1 MTQFRPFYK
10 QVQAHYDLSND
21 FFALFLDSSMTYSCA
36 YFARDNMSLHEAQLA
51 KINLSLGK
59 CDLPRTVTTMDNGAQ
74 TTTAVTTPAP
84 TAINSSNAAATTT
97 PAATRMKLLDIGC
110 GWGATARR
118 AIENFNVDVIGL
130 TLSKEQHALIT
141 QSISNNNN
149 NNASHSSTTPAA
161 VKSAA
166 AHNAPANSLANHID
180 FRLQGWEE
188 FTEPVDR
195 IISIGAFEH
204 FRAERYEAFFTRA
217 FSLLPRG
224 GRMMLHTIVQP
235 DINELRQRGI
245 VVDHEAVMFA
255 KFICKNIFPGG
266 QLCSPQV
273 ITRHATNAGFT
284 LAHSE
289 SLRLHYARTLD
300 MWADNLRARREQAI
314 TITNKDTYDMYMH
327 YLTGCAHYFRTGH
340 NDVMQFTLQK

>member
-1 MTQFRPFYK
+1 MR
-10 QVQAHYDLSND
+10 
-21 FFALFLDSSMTYSCA
+21 
-36 YFARDNMSLHEAQLA
+36 R
-51 KINLSLGK
+51 NLQRL
-59 CDLPRTVTTMDNGAQ
+59 
-74 TTTAVTTPAP
+74 
-84 TAINSSNAAATTT
+84 I
-97 PAATRMKLLDIGC
+97 DIGC

-118 AIENFNVDVIGL
+118 AVENFNVDVIGL

-141 QSISNNNN
+141 QS
-149 NNASHSSTTPAA
+149 
-161 VKSAA
+161 V
-166 AHNAPANSLANHID
+166 ANPGTHID

-245 VVDHEAVMFA
+245 VVDHEAVMFG

-273 ITRHATNAGFT
+273 ITHHATNAGFT

-300 MWADNLRARREQAI
+300 MWADNLRAHREQAI
-314 TITNKDTYDMYMH
+314 TITNKDTYEMYMH

>member
-51 KINLSLGK
+51 KIDLSLGK
-59 CDLPRTVTTMDNGAQ
+59 CDLPRRTE
-74 TTTAVTTPAP
+74 
-84 TAINSSNAAATTT
+84 SSKAAATTT

-118 AIENFNVDVIGL
+118 AVENFNVDVIGL
-130 TLSKEQHALIT
+130 TLSNEQHALIT
-141 QSISNNNN
+141 QSVAN
-149 NNASHSSTTPAA
+149 T
-161 VKSAA
+161 
-166 AHNAPANSLANHID
+166 AHHID

-245 VVDHEAVMFA
+245 VVDHEAVMFG

-340 NDVMQFTLQK
+340 NDVMQFTLLK

>member
-36 YFARDNMSLHEAQLA
+36 YFARPDMSLYEAQLA
-51 KINLSLGK
+51 KIELSLGK
-59 CDLPRTVTTMDNGAQ
+59 CDLPRKVD
-74 TTTAVTTPAP
+74 
-84 TAINSSNAAATTT
+84 SSNPAATTT

-118 AIENFNVDVIGL
+118 AVENFNVDVIGL
-130 TLSKEQHALIT
+130 TLSNEQYALIT
-141 QSISNNNN
+141 QS
-149 NNASHSSTTPAA
+149 
-161 VKSAA
+161 V
-166 AHNAPANSLANHID
+166 ANTANHIN

-245 VVDHEAVMFA
+245 VVDHEAVTFA

-284 LAHSE
+284 LTHSE

-340 NDVMQFTLQK
+340 NDVMQFTLLKPA

>member
-51 KINLSLGK
+51 KIDLSLGK
-59 CDLPRTVTTMDNGAQ
+59 CDLPRTVATMDNGAQ
-74 TTTAVTTPAP
+74 TTTAVTTPAL
-84 TAINSSNAAATTT
+84 TAINPSNATAITT

-118 AIENFNVDVIGL
+118 AVENFNVDVIGL
-130 TLSKEQHALIT
+130 TLSNEQHALIT
-141 QSISNNNN
+141 QSVDNNN
-149 NNASHSSTTPAA
+149 SSITPAA
-161 VKSAA
+161 AKSAA
-166 AHNAPANSLANHID
+166 AHNAPANSLANRID

>member
-36 YFARDNMSLHEAQLA
+36 YFARPDMSLYEAQLA
-51 KINLSLGK
+51 KIDLSLGK
-59 CDLPRTVTTMDNGAQ
+59 CALPRKVD
-74 TTTAVTTPAP
+74 
-84 TAINSSNAAATTT
+84 SSNPAATTT

-118 AIENFNVDVIGL
+118 AVENFNVDVIGL

-141 QSISNNNN
+141 QSVA
-149 NNASHSSTTPAA
+149 NA
-161 VKSAA
+161 
-166 AHNAPANSLANHID
+166 ANHID

-188 FTEPVDR
+188 FTQPVDR

-235 DINELRQRGI
+235 DITELRQRAI
-245 VVDHEAVMFA
+245 VVDHEAVTFA

-284 LAHSE
+284 LTHSE

-300 MWADNLRARREQAI
+300 MWADNLRARRQEAI

-340 NDVMQFTLQK
+340 NDVMQFTLLKPA

>member
-51 KINLSLGK
+51 KIDLSLGK
-59 CDLPRTVTTMDNGAQ
+59 CDLPRKAE
-74 TTTAVTTPAP
+74 
-84 TAINSSNAAATTT
+84 SSNAAATTT

-118 AIENFNVDVIGL
+118 AVENFNVDVIGL

-149 NNASHSSTTPAA
+149 NNNNNNNAINSSITPAA
-161 VKSAA
+161 EKFVA

-204 FRAERYEAFFTRA
+204 FRAERYEAFFARA

-245 VVDHEAVMFA
+245 VVDHEAVMFG

-273 ITRHATNAGFT
+273 ITRHATNAGFK

-340 NDVMQFTLQK
+340 NDVMQFTLLK

>member
-36 YFARDNMSLHEAQLA
+36 YFARPEMSLHEAQLA
-51 KINLSLGK
+51 KIDLSLGK
-59 CDLPRTVTTMDNGAQ
+59 CDLPRKAE
-74 TTTAVTTPAP
+74 
-84 TAINSSNAAATTT
+84 SSNAAA
-97 PAATRMKLLDIGC
+97 RMKLLDIGC

-118 AIENFNVDVIGL
+118 AVENFNVDVIGL

-141 QSISNNNN
+141 QS
-149 NNASHSSTTPAA
+149 
-161 VKSAA
+161 V
-166 AHNAPANSLANHID
+166 ANPGTHID

-245 VVDHEAVMFA
+245 VVDHEAVMFG

-273 ITRHATNAGFT
+273 ITRHAANAGFT

-300 MWADNLRARREQAI
+300 MWADNLRAHREQAI
-314 TITNKDTYDMYMH
+314 TITNKDTYEMYMH

>member
-36 YFARDNMSLHEAQLA
+36 YFARPEMSLHEAQLA
-51 KINLSLGK
+51 KIDLSLGK
-59 CDLPRTVTTMDNGAQ
+59 CDLPRKAE
-74 TTTAVTTPAP
+74 
-84 TAINSSNAAATTT
+84 SSNAAA
-97 PAATRMKLLDIGC
+97 RMKLLDIGC

-118 AIENFNVDVIGL
+118 AVENFNVDVIGL

-141 QSISNNNN
+141 QS
-149 NNASHSSTTPAA
+149 
-161 VKSAA
+161 V
-166 AHNAPANSLANHID
+166 ANTANHID

-224 GRMMLHTIVQP
+224 GGMMLHTIVQP

-273 ITRHATNAGFT
+273 ITRHAANAGFT

-300 MWADNLRARREQAI
+300 MWANNLRARREQAI

-340 NDVMQFTLQK
+340 NDVMQFTMQK

>member
-21 FFALFLDSSMTYSCA
+21 FFALFLDSSLTYSCA
-36 YFARDNMSLHEAQLA
+36 YFARPEMSLHEAQLA
-51 KINLSLGK
+51 KIDLSLGK
-59 CDLPRTVTTMDNGAQ
+59 CDLPRKAE
-74 TTTAVTTPAP
+74 
-84 TAINSSNAAATTT
+84 SSNAAA
-97 PAATRMKLLDIGC
+97 RMKLLDIGC

-118 AIENFNVDVIGL
+118 AVENFNVDVIGL

-141 QSISNNNN
+141 QS
-149 NNASHSSTTPAA
+149 
-161 VKSAA
+161 V
-166 AHNAPANSLANHID
+166 ANTANHID

-204 FRAERYEAFFTRA
+204 FRTERYEAFFTRA

-245 VVDHEAVMFA
+245 VVDHEAVMFG

-273 ITRHATNAGFT
+273 ITRHAANAGFT

-289 SLRLHYARTLD
+289 SLRLHYARTLG

-314 TITNKDTYDMYMH
+314 TITNKDTYEMYMH

>member
-1 MTQFRPFYK
+1 
-10 QVQAHYDLSND
+10 
-21 FFALFLDSSMTYSCA
+21 
-36 YFARDNMSLHEAQLA
+36 
-51 KINLSLGK
+51 
-59 CDLPRTVTTMDNGAQ
+59 
-74 TTTAVTTPAP
+74 
-84 TAINSSNAAATTT
+84 
-97 PAATRMKLLDIGC
+97 MKLLDIGC

-118 AIENFNVDVIGL
+118 AVENFNVDVIGL

-141 QSISNNNN
+141 QS
-149 NNASHSSTTPAA
+149 
-161 VKSAA
+161 V
-166 AHNAPANSLANHID
+166 ANTANHID

-204 FRAERYEAFFTRA
+204 FRTERYEAFFTRA

-245 VVDHEAVMFA
+245 VVDHEAVMFG

-273 ITRHATNAGFT
+273 ITRHAANAGFT

-300 MWADNLRARREQAI
+300 MWADNLRARRGQAI

>member
-36 YFARDNMSLHEAQLA
+36 YFARPEMSLHEAQLA
-51 KINLSLGK
+51 KIDLSLGK
-59 CDLPRTVTTMDNGAQ
+59 CDLPRKAE
-74 TTTAVTTPAP
+74 
-84 TAINSSNAAATTT
+84 SSNAAA
-97 PAATRMKLLDIGC
+97 RMKLLDIGC

-118 AIENFNVDVIGL
+118 AVENFNVDVIGL
-130 TLSKEQHALIT
+130 TLSNEQHALIT
-141 QSISNNNN
+141 QS
-149 NNASHSSTTPAA
+149 
-161 VKSAA
+161 V
-166 AHNAPANSLANHID
+166 ANPGTHID

-245 VVDHEAVMFA
+245 VVDHEAVMFG

-273 ITRHATNAGFT
+273 ITRHAANAGFT

-300 MWADNLRARREQAI
+300 MWADNLRAHREQAI

>member
-36 YFARDNMSLHEAQLA
+36 YFARPEMSLHEAQLA
-51 KINLSLGK
+51 KIDLSLGK
-59 CDLPRTVTTMDNGAQ
+59 CDLPRKAE
-74 TTTAVTTPAP
+74 
-84 TAINSSNAAATTT
+84 SSNAAA
-97 PAATRMKLLDIGC
+97 RMKLLDIGC

-118 AIENFNVDVIGL
+118 AVENFNVDVIGL

-141 QSISNNNN
+141 QS
-149 NNASHSSTTPAA
+149 
-161 VKSAA
+161 V
-166 AHNAPANSLANHID
+166 ANPGTHID

-245 VVDHEAVMFA
+245 VVDHEAVMFG

-300 MWADNLRARREQAI
+300 MWANNLRAHREQAI

>member
-51 KINLSLGK
+51 KIDLSLGK
-59 CDLPRTVTTMDNGAQ
+59 CDLPRRTE
-74 TTTAVTTPAP
+74 
-84 TAINSSNAAATTT
+84 SSNAAATTT

-118 AIENFNVDVIGL
+118 AVENFNVDVIGL

-141 QSISNNNN
+141 QS
-149 NNASHSSTTPAA
+149 
-161 VKSAA
+161 V
-166 AHNAPANSLANHID
+166 ANTANHID

-245 VVDHEAVMFA
+245 VVDHEAVMFG

-300 MWADNLRARREQAI
+300 MWADNLRAHREQAI

>member
-21 FFALFLDSSMTYSCA
+21 FFELFLDSSMTYSCA
-36 YFARDNMSLHEAQLA
+36 YFARANMSLHEAQLA
-51 KINLSLGK
+51 KIDLSLGK
-59 CDLPRTVTTMDNGAQ
+59 CDLPRRTE
-74 TTTAVTTPAP
+74 
-84 TAINSSNAAATTT
+84 SSNAAATTT
-97 PAATRMKLLDIGC
+97 PAASRMTLLDIGC

-118 AIENFNVDVIGL
+118 AVENFNVDVIGL

-141 QSISNNNN
+141 QS
-149 NNASHSSTTPAA
+149 
-161 VKSAA
+161 V
-166 AHNAPANSLANHID
+166 ANTANRID

-245 VVDHEAVMFA
+245 VVDHEAVMFG

-340 NDVMQFTLQK
+340 NDVMQFTLLK

>member
-36 YFARDNMSLHEAQLA
+36 YFARPEMSLHEAQLA
-51 KINLSLGK
+51 KIDLSLGK
-59 CDLPRTVTTMDNGAQ
+59 CDLPRKAES
-74 TTTAVTTPAP
+74 
-84 TAINSSNAAATTT
+84 IN
-97 PAATRMKLLDIGC
+97 AATRIKLLDIGC

-118 AIENFNVDVIGL
+118 AVENFNVDVIGL

-141 QSISNNNN
+141 QS
-149 NNASHSSTTPAA
+149 
-161 VKSAA
+161 V
-166 AHNAPANSLANHID
+166 ANPGTHID

-245 VVDHEAVMFA
+245 VVDHEAVMFG

-273 ITRHATNAGFT
+273 ITRHAANAGFT

-300 MWADNLRARREQAI
+300 MWADNLRAHREQAI
-314 TITNKDTYDMYMH
+314 TITNKDTYEMYMH

>member
-1 MTQFRPFYK
+1 
-10 QVQAHYDLSND
+10 
-21 FFALFLDSSMTYSCA
+21 
-36 YFARDNMSLHEAQLA
+36 
-51 KINLSLGK
+51 
-59 CDLPRTVTTMDNGAQ
+59 
-74 TTTAVTTPAP
+74 
-84 TAINSSNAAATTT
+84 
-97 PAATRMKLLDIGC
+97 MKLLDIGC

-141 QSISNNNN
+141 QSI
-149 NNASHSSTTPAA
+149 
-161 VKSAA
+161 
-166 AHNAPANSLANHID
+166 ANTANRID

-273 ITRHATNAGFT
+273 ITRHAANAGFT

>member
-51 KINLSLGK
+51 KIDLSLGK
-59 CDLPRTVTTMDNGAQ
+59 CDLPRKAE
-74 TTTAVTTPAP
+74 
-84 TAINSSNAAATTT
+84 SSNAAATTT

-118 AIENFNVDVIGL
+118 AVENFNVDVIGL

-141 QSISNNNN
+141 QS
-149 NNASHSSTTPAA
+149 
-161 VKSAA
+161 V
-166 AHNAPANSLANHID
+166 ANPGTHID

-245 VVDHEAVMFA
+245 VVDHEAVMFG

-273 ITRHATNAGFT
+273 ITRHAANAGFT

-300 MWADNLRARREQAI
+300 MWADNLRAHREQAI
-314 TITNKDTYDMYMH
+314 TITNKDTYEMYMH

>member
-21 FFALFLDSSMTYSCA
+21 FFALFLDSSLTYSCA
-36 YFARDNMSLHEAQLA
+36 YFARPEMSLHEAQLA
-51 KINLSLGK
+51 KIDLSLGK
-59 CDLPRTVTTMDNGAQ
+59 CDLPRKAE
-74 TTTAVTTPAP
+74 
-84 TAINSSNAAATTT
+84 SSNAAA
-97 PAATRMKLLDIGC
+97 RMKLLDIGC

-118 AIENFNVDVIGL
+118 AVENFNVDVIGL

-141 QSISNNNN
+141 QS
-149 NNASHSSTTPAA
+149 
-161 VKSAA
+161 V
-166 AHNAPANSLANHID
+166 ANTANHID

-204 FRAERYEAFFTRA
+204 FRTERYEAFFTRA

-245 VVDHEAVMFA
+245 VVDHEAVMFG

-273 ITRHATNAGFT
+273 ITRHAANAGFT

-300 MWADNLRARREQAI
+300 MWADNLRAHREQAI

>member
-51 KINLSLGK
+51 KIDLSLGK
-59 CDLPRTVTTMDNGAQ
+59 CDLPRTVATTGNGAQ
-74 TTTAVTTPAP
+74 TTAAVTTPAP
-84 TAINSSNAAATTT
+84 TAINPSNAAATTT
-97 PAATRMKLLDIGC
+97 PAAPRMKLLDIGC

-118 AIENFNVDVIGL
+118 AVENFSVDVIGL

-141 QSISNNNN
+141 QS
-149 NNASHSSTTPAA
+149 
-161 VKSAA
+161 V
-166 AHNAPANSLANHID
+166 ANTANHID

-245 VVDHEAVMFA
+245 VVDHEAVMFG

-340 NDVMQFTLQK
+340 NDVMQFTLLK

>member
-36 YFARDNMSLHEAQLA
+36 YFARPEMSLHEAQLA
-51 KINLSLGK
+51 KIDLSLGK
-59 CDLPRTVTTMDNGAQ
+59 CDLPRRTE
-74 TTTAVTTPAP
+74 
-84 TAINSSNAAATTT
+84 SSNAAATTT
-97 PAATRMKLLDIGC
+97 PAATRMTLLDIGC

-118 AIENFNVDVIGL
+118 AVENFNVDVIGL
-130 TLSKEQHALIT
+130 TLSNEQHALIT
-141 QSISNNNN
+141 QS
-149 NNASHSSTTPAA
+149 
-161 VKSAA
+161 V
-166 AHNAPANSLANHID
+166 ANTANRID

-245 VVDHEAVMFA
+245 VVDHEAVMFG

-273 ITRHATNAGFT
+273 ITRHAANAGFT

>member
-36 YFARDNMSLHEAQLA
+36 YFARPDMSLYEAQLA
-51 KINLSLGK
+51 KIDLSLGK
-59 CDLPRTVTTMDNGAQ
+59 CDLPRKLNL
-74 TTTAVTTPAP
+74 
-84 TAINSSNAAATTT
+84 SNPAATNT

-118 AIENFNVDVIGL
+118 AVENFNVDVIGL

-141 QSISNNNN
+141 QS
-149 NNASHSSTTPAA
+149 
-161 VKSAA
+161 V
-166 AHNAPANSLANHID
+166 ANTANHID

-245 VVDHEAVMFA
+245 VVDHEAVMFG

-273 ITRHATNAGFT
+273 ITRHAANAGFT

-300 MWADNLRARREQAI
+300 MWADNLRAHREQAI
-314 TITNKDTYDMYMH
+314 TITNKDTYEMYMH

>member
-51 KINLSLGK
+51 KIDLSLGK
-59 CDLPRTVTTMDNGAQ
+59 CDLPRRTE
-74 TTTAVTTPAP
+74 
-84 TAINSSNAAATTT
+84 SSNAAATTT

-118 AIENFNVDVIGL
+118 AVENFNVDVIGL

-141 QSISNNNN
+141 QS
-149 NNASHSSTTPAA
+149 
-161 VKSAA
+161 V
-166 AHNAPANSLANHID
+166 ANTANHID

-188 FTEPVDR
+188 LTEPVDR

-245 VVDHEAVMFA
+245 VVDHEAVMFG

-300 MWADNLRARREQAI
+300 TWADNLRARREQAI

-340 NDVMQFTLQK
+340 NDVMQFTLLK

>member
-21 FFALFLDSSMTYSCA
+21 FFALFLDSSLTYSCA
-36 YFARDNMSLHEAQLA
+36 YFARPEMSLHEAQLA
-51 KINLSLGK
+51 KIDLSLGK
-59 CDLPRTVTTMDNGAQ
+59 CDLPRKAE
-74 TTTAVTTPAP
+74 
-84 TAINSSNAAATTT
+84 SSNAAA
-97 PAATRMKLLDIGC
+97 RMKLLDIGC

-118 AIENFNVDVIGL
+118 AVENFNVDVIGL
-130 TLSKEQHALIT
+130 TLSNEQHALIT
-141 QSISNNNN
+141 QS
-149 NNASHSSTTPAA
+149 
-161 VKSAA
+161 V
-166 AHNAPANSLANHID
+166 ANPGTHID

-245 VVDHEAVMFA
+245 VVDHEAVMFG

-340 NDVMQFTLQK
+340 NDVMQFTLLKPA

>member
-36 YFARDNMSLHEAQLA
+36 YFARPEMSLHEAQLA
-51 KINLSLGK
+51 KIDLSLGK
-59 CDLPRTVTTMDNGAQ
+59 CDLPRKAE
-74 TTTAVTTPAP
+74 
-84 TAINSSNAAATTT
+84 SSNAAA
-97 PAATRMKLLDIGC
+97 RMKLLDIGC

-118 AIENFNVDVIGL
+118 AVENFNVDVIGL

-141 QSISNNNN
+141 QS
-149 NNASHSSTTPAA
+149 
-161 VKSAA
+161 V
-166 AHNAPANSLANHID
+166 ANTANHID

-245 VVDHEAVMFA
+245 VVDHEAVMFG

-273 ITRHATNAGFT
+273 ITRHAANAGFT

-300 MWADNLRARREQAI
+300 MWADNLRAHREQAI
-314 TITNKDTYDMYMH
+314 TITNKDTYEMYMH

>member
-21 FFALFLDSSMTYSCA
+21 FFALFLDSSLTYSCA
-36 YFARDNMSLHEAQLA
+36 YFARPEMSLHEAQLA
-51 KINLSLGK
+51 KIDLSLGK
-59 CDLPRTVTTMDNGAQ
+59 CDLPRKAE
-74 TTTAVTTPAP
+74 
-84 TAINSSNAAATTT
+84 SSNAAA
-97 PAATRMKLLDIGC
+97 RMKLLDIGC

-118 AIENFNVDVIGL
+118 AVENFNVDVIGL

-141 QSISNNNN
+141 QS
-149 NNASHSSTTPAA
+149 
-161 VKSAA
+161 V
-166 AHNAPANSLANHID
+166 ANPGTHID

-235 DINELRQRGI
+235 EINELRQRGI
-245 VVDHEAVMFA
+245 VVDHEAVMFG

-273 ITRHATNAGFT
+273 ITRHAANAGFT

-300 MWADNLRARREQAI
+300 MWADNLRAHREQAI

>member
-36 YFARDNMSLHEAQLA
+36 YFARPEMSLHEAQLA
-51 KINLSLGK
+51 KIDLSLGK
-59 CDLPRTVTTMDNGAQ
+59 CDLPRKAE
-74 TTTAVTTPAP
+74 
-84 TAINSSNAAATTT
+84 SSNAAA
-97 PAATRMKLLDIGC
+97 RMKLLDIGC

-118 AIENFNVDVIGL
+118 AVENFNVDVIGL

-141 QSISNNNN
+141 QS
-149 NNASHSSTTPAA
+149 
-161 VKSAA
+161 V
-166 AHNAPANSLANHID
+166 ANPGTHID

-245 VVDHEAVMFA
+245 VVDHEAVMFG

-273 ITRHATNAGFT
+273 ITRHAANAGFT

-300 MWADNLRARREQAI
+300 LWADHLRAHREQAI

>member
-21 FFALFLDSSMTYSCA
+21 FFALFLDSSLTYSCA
-36 YFARDNMSLHEAQLA
+36 YFARPEMSLHEAQLA
-51 KINLSLGK
+51 KIDLSLGK
-59 CDLPRTVTTMDNGAQ
+59 CDLPRKAE
-74 TTTAVTTPAP
+74 
-84 TAINSSNAAATTT
+84 SSNAAA
-97 PAATRMKLLDIGC
+97 RMKLLDIGC

-118 AIENFNVDVIGL
+118 AVENFNVDVIGL

-141 QSISNNNN
+141 QS
-149 NNASHSSTTPAA
+149 
-161 VKSAA
+161 V
-166 AHNAPANSLANHID
+166 ANPGTHID

-245 VVDHEAVMFA
+245 VVDHEAVMFG

-300 MWADNLRARREQAI
+300 MWADNLRARRGQAI
-314 TITNKDTYDMYMH
+314 TITNKDTYEMYMH

>member
-51 KINLSLGK
+51 KIDLSLGK
-59 CDLPRTVTTMDNGAQ
+59 CDLPRKAE
-74 TTTAVTTPAP
+74 
-84 TAINSSNAAATTT
+84 SSNAAA
-97 PAATRMKLLDIGC
+97 RMKLLDIGC

-118 AIENFNVDVIGL
+118 AVENFNVDVIGL

-141 QSISNNNN
+141 QS
-149 NNASHSSTTPAA
+149 
-161 VKSAA
+161 V
-166 AHNAPANSLANHID
+166 ANPGTHID

-245 VVDHEAVMFA
+245 VVDHEAVMFG

-273 ITRHATNAGFT
+273 ITRHAANAGFT

-300 MWADNLRARREQAI
+300 MWADNLRAHREQAI

>member
-21 FFALFLDSSMTYSCA
+21 FFALFLDSSLTYSCA
-36 YFARDNMSLHEAQLA
+36 YFARPEMSLHEAQLA
-51 KINLSLGK
+51 KIDLSLGK
-59 CDLPRTVTTMDNGAQ
+59 CDLPRKAE
-74 TTTAVTTPAP
+74 
-84 TAINSSNAAATTT
+84 SSNAAA
-97 PAATRMKLLDIGC
+97 RMKLLDIGC

-118 AIENFNVDVIGL
+118 AVENFNVDVIGL

-141 QSISNNNN
+141 QS
-149 NNASHSSTTPAA
+149 
-161 VKSAA
+161 V
-166 AHNAPANSLANHID
+166 ANPGTHID

-245 VVDHEAVMFA
+245 VVDHEAVMFG

-273 ITRHATNAGFT
+273 ITRHAANAGFT

-300 MWADNLRARREQAI
+300 MWADNLRAHREQAI
-314 TITNKDTYDMYMH
+314 TITNKDTYEMYMH

>member
-36 YFARDNMSLHEAQLA
+36 YFARNNMSLHEAQLA
-51 KINLSLGK
+51 KIDLSLGK
-59 CDLPRTVTTMDNGAQ
+59 CDLPRKAE
-74 TTTAVTTPAP
+74 
-84 TAINSSNAAATTT
+84 SSNAAATTT

-118 AIENFNVDVIGL
+118 AVENFNVDVIGL

-141 QSISNNNN
+141 QS
-149 NNASHSSTTPAA
+149 
-161 VKSAA
+161 V
-166 AHNAPANSLANHID
+166 ANTANHID

-245 VVDHEAVMFA
+245 VVDHEAVMFG

-273 ITRHATNAGFT
+273 ITRHAANAGFT

-300 MWADNLRARREQAI
+300 MWANNLRAHREQAI

>member
-21 FFALFLDSSMTYSCA
+21 FFALFLDSSLTYSCA
-36 YFARDNMSLHEAQLA
+36 YFARPEMSLHEAQLA
-51 KINLSLGK
+51 KIDLSLGK
-59 CDLPRTVTTMDNGAQ
+59 CDLPRKAE
-74 TTTAVTTPAP
+74 
-84 TAINSSNAAATTT
+84 SSNAAA
-97 PAATRMKLLDIGC
+97 RMKLLDIGC

-118 AIENFNVDVIGL
+118 AVENFNVDVIGL

-141 QSISNNNN
+141 QS
-149 NNASHSSTTPAA
+149 
-161 VKSAA
+161 V
-166 AHNAPANSLANHID
+166 ANPGTHID

-204 FRAERYEAFFTRA
+204 FRTERYEAFFTRA

-245 VVDHEAVMFA
+245 VVDHEAVMFG

-273 ITRHATNAGFT
+273 ITRHAANAGFT

-314 TITNKDTYDMYMH
+314 TITNKDTYEMYMH

>member
-51 KINLSLGK
+51 KIDLSLGK
-59 CDLPRTVTTMDNGAQ
+59 CDLPRKSELNNA
-74 TTTAVTTPAP
+74 AVT
-84 TAINSSNAAATTT
+84 IT

-118 AIENFNVDVIGL
+118 AVENFSVDVIGL

-141 QSISNNNN
+141 QS
-149 NNASHSSTTPAA
+149 
-161 VKSAA
+161 V
-166 AHNAPANSLANHID
+166 ANTANHID

-245 VVDHEAVMFA
+245 VVDHEAVTFA

-340 NDVMQFTLQK
+340 NDVMQFTLLK

>member
-21 FFALFLDSSMTYSCA
+21 FFALFLDSSLTYSCA
-36 YFARDNMSLHEAQLA
+36 YFARPEMSLHEAQLA
-51 KINLSLGK
+51 KIDLSLGK
-59 CDLPRTVTTMDNGAQ
+59 CDLPRKAE
-74 TTTAVTTPAP
+74 
-84 TAINSSNAAATTT
+84 SSNAAA
-97 PAATRMKLLDIGC
+97 RMKLLDIGC

-118 AIENFNVDVIGL
+118 AVENFNVDVIGL

-141 QSISNNNN
+141 QS
-149 NNASHSSTTPAA
+149 
-161 VKSAA
+161 V
-166 AHNAPANSLANHID
+166 ANPGTHID

-245 VVDHEAVMFA
+245 VVDHEAVTFA
-255 KFICKNIFPGG
+255 KFVCKNIFPGG

-273 ITRHATNAGFT
+273 ITRHAANAGFT

>member
-21 FFALFLDSSMTYSCA
+21 FFALFLDSSLTYSCA
-36 YFARDNMSLHEAQLA
+36 YFARPEMSLHEAQLA
-51 KINLSLGK
+51 KIDLSLGK
-59 CDLPRTVTTMDNGAQ
+59 CDLPRKAE
-74 TTTAVTTPAP
+74 
-84 TAINSSNAAATTT
+84 SSNAAA
-97 PAATRMKLLDIGC
+97 RMKLLDIGC

-118 AIENFNVDVIGL
+118 AVENFNVDVIGL

-141 QSISNNNN
+141 QS
-149 NNASHSSTTPAA
+149 
-161 VKSAA
+161 V
-166 AHNAPANSLANHID
+166 ANPGTHID

-245 VVDHEAVMFA
+245 VVDHEAVMFG

-273 ITRHATNAGFT
+273 ITRHAANAGFT

-300 MWADNLRARREQAI
+300 MWADNLRAHREQAI

>member
-51 KINLSLGK
+51 KIDLSLGK
-59 CDLPRTVTTMDNGAQ
+59 CDLPRKTE
-74 TTTAVTTPAP
+74 
-84 TAINSSNAAATTT
+84 SSNAAATTT

-118 AIENFNVDVIGL
+118 AVENFNVDVIGL

-141 QSISNNNN
+141 QS
-149 NNASHSSTTPAA
+149 
-161 VKSAA
+161 V
-166 AHNAPANSLANHID
+166 ANTANHID

-245 VVDHEAVMFA
+245 VVDHEAVMFG

-273 ITRHATNAGFT
+273 ITRHAANAGFT

-300 MWADNLRARREQAI
+300 MWADNLRAHREQAI
-314 TITNKDTYDMYMH
+314 TITNKDTYEMYMH